1 MAEADEPTCLACGYD
16 LTDLTS
22 KACPECGWQIDWEV
36 ARAGEEQR
44 RIGTPAHRARG
55 WRRIDRTAW
64 TVLVMLFAPWRF
76 ARQVRVDEA
85 IWPSLIVAALSCLSW
100 TIFAFPEV
108 IELIPY
114 AMGAGAVIVCQS
126 VCFASLYRRSSPRS
140 PRWPGRF
147 RLWLIVSLYST
158 CFVAAWPVAGGPPF
172 VAGLTQTNFYWPFS
186 KGAGFLGSPGLGVT
200 IIFYWW
206 WAILT
211 VVLVIR
217 NRPRWL
223 GILGVPLVFL
233 FSWIGALVV
242 AWAYNWF

>member
-1 MAEADEPTCLACGYD
+1 MAEADEPTCLNCGYD

-22 KACPECGWQIDWEV
+22 EACPECGWQIDWEV

-85 IWPSLIVAALSCLSW
+85 IWPSLVVAVLSFLSCM
-100 TIFAFPEV
+100 IYDPREPMVFV
-108 IELIPY
+108 PY
-114 AMGAGAVIVCQS
+114 AMGVGAVIVCQS
-126 VCFASLYRRSSPRS
+126 ICFASLYRRSSPKS
-140 PRWPGRF
+140 PRWPGRL

-158 CFVAAWPVAGGPPF
+158 CFVTTWPVTEPPW
-172 VAGLTQTNFYWPFS
+172 VAGVTQTNFYWPFS
-186 KGAGFLGSPGLGVT
+186 KGAVFGRGPEVGVT
-200 IIFYWW
+200 VIFYWW
-206 WAILT
+206 WVILT

-233 FSWIGALVV
+233 FSWIGAQVV
-242 AWAYNWF
+242 AWGMTSF

>member
-1 MAEADEPTCLACGYD
+1 
-16 LTDLTS
+16 
-22 KACPECGWQIDWEV
+22 
-36 ARAGEEQR
+36 
-44 RIGTPAHRARG
+44 
-55 WRRIDRTAW
+55 
-64 TVLVMLFAPWRF
+64 MLFAPWRF

-85 IWPSLIVAALSCLSW
+85 IWPSLIVAVLSCLSW
-100 TIFAFPEV
+100 TINDSSSLMEFVPLAIGV
-108 IELIPY
+108 
-114 AMGAGAVIVCQS
+114 GAVIVCQS
-126 VCFASLYRRSSPRS
+126 VCFASLYRRPSPRS

-158 CFVAAWPVAGGPPF
+158 CFVAAWPVAGQPPW
-172 VAGLTQTNFYWPFS
+172 VAGLTETNFYWPFS
-186 KGAGFLGSPGLGVT
+186 KGGGFVGSPGLGVT